1 MKRKIFS
8 LTLLIFIGLFTFLVW
23 NRSGVIS
30 ESDQKEQQAI
40 QQAINYQPDGVC
52 TQALVPA
59 VHTETGAHY
68 TFPSGCLAP
77 GWEPVIDVR

>member
-8 LTLLIFIGLFTFLVW
+8 LTTLVFIGLFAFLIW
-23 NRSGVIS
+23 FRSGVIS
-30 ESDQKEQQAI
+30 ETDQKEQAI
-40 QQAINYQPDGVC
+40 QQAMNYQPDGVC